1 MMFDKLI
8 NWVKDMMK
16 MFSRNDLSRAIDV
29 NIAVSS
35 EMGEALGLWSQM
47 YENKAPWLNET
58 IKSLNLPAA
67 IAAEVARLVTME
79 MKTEISGSTRADW
92 LNTQYQGIMQNV
104 RRYVEYG
111 CAKGGLILKP
121 YIDGKRIAIDYI
133 QADCFFPTAFDSS
146 GRITGVIF
154 TDRIMRNNKIYT
166 RLEYHNMQAKGCYV
180 SNLAFVST
188 NKNELGRQ
196 IDLVN
201 VDEWSTLEPEV
212 LIRNINRP
220 LFAYFKIPLANTID
234 TQSPLGVSIYSRA
247 VDLICEADKQYSR
260 LLWEF
265 ESGERALYVSDMAF
279 KKDEKGNIKFPNK
292 RLYRALAEGEDLFEE
307 WTPTLREQNILNALD
322 SILTKIEDS
331 CGLARGTFTNPQNE
345 AKTATELKILR
356 QRSYAT
362 VADTQKALQSTLED
376 LVYAMDVWAT
386 LGHLAPAGKYDV
398 TFEWDDSIVSDRQA
412 EYAERSQLVSL
423 GVMQPW
429 ELRSWYLGESEETAK
444 QMITE

>member
-1 MMFDKLI
+1 
-8 NWVKDMMK
+8 MMK

-322 SILTKIEDS
+322 SILTKIEDA

>member
-322 SILTKIEDS
+322 SILTKIEDA